1 MWRSSR
7 KSAFSSLEY
16 CSMTR
21 LNSRTRSTTRAKRV
35 DVEKI
40 NVPQAEIKT
49 AGVNI
54 ALKTLKECEA
64 FCMAL
69 NQSVNPL
76 GELEILLSQPAFAVS
91 HYVQTDL
98 IPTVNQNVGMVIH
111 GLGFVGDA
119 VDELHRAF
127 EVFEFQ
133 IARQPIAFPPPI
145 RHAGKGV
152 LDLLFV
158 QLHLFFSCEK
168 SLTGVTNGTYRT
180 YKNYKSHSF
189 SVRPTTKSSRMFA
202 HGMRLAQCNACCID

>member
-16 CSMTR
+16 CSMMR

-69 NQSVNPL
+69 NQSVNPH

-91 HYVQTDL
+91 HHAQTDL
-98 IPTVNQNVGMVIH
+98 VPAVNQNVGMVIH
-111 GLGFVGDA
+111 GLGLVGDA
-119 VDELHRAF
+119 VDELHRGF
-127 EVFEFQ
+127 DVFEFQ

-145 RHAGKGV
+145 RGAGKGF
-152 LDLLFV
+152 LDLLIV
-158 QLHLFFSCEK
+158 HLHLYSPAE
-168 SLTGVTNGTYRT
+168 N
-180 YKNYKSHSF
+180 HS
-189 SVRPTTKSSRMFA
+189 RASRMGLIELIRSINPI
-202 HGMRLAQCNACCID
+202 HSR

>member
-7 KSAFSSLEY
+7 KSAFSYLEN

-40 NVPQAEIKT
+40 NVPQAEINT

-54 ALKTLKECEA
+54 ALKTLKECET

-69 NQSVNPL
+69 NQPVNPL
-76 GELEILLSQPAFAVS
+76 GELEVLFGQTAFAVS
-91 HYVQTDL
+91 HHHQTNL
-98 IPTVNQNVGMVIH
+98 VPAVNQNVGMVIH

-127 EVFEFQ
+127 EIFEFQ

-145 RHAGKGV
+145 RGAGKGF

-158 QLHLFFSCEK
+158 HLHFNSP
-168 SLTGVTNGTYRT
+168 G
-180 YKNYKSHSF
+180 KNQ
-189 SVRPTTKSSRMFA
+189 SR
-202 HGMRLAQCNACCID
+202 